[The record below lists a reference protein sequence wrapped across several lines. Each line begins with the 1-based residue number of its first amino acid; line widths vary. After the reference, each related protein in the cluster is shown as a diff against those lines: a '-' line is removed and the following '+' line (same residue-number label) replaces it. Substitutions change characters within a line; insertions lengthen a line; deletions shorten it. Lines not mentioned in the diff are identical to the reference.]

1 MKDHQLTPSFRKELS
16 FLSNMYLCSIK
27 ARVKEKDYTFS
38 SAENLYQSLKCPG
51 NEDLFAT
58 VSPSEAKKLSKTLP
72 MREDW
77 DSVKLELMEEIVLQ
91 KFSQNEELKNQ
102 LMQCDFQIVERNL
115 WNDTYWGVCN
125 GVGENHLGNILEKFK
140 CKYLNIPFVSSQEY
154 AVTVGK
160 EMLQKQED
168 LSKEYK
174 YKKLPSEKS
183 LSVREEYSKKLPDFF
198 MFDRNMDKK
207 LHSHDGVLLARKW
220 NRVVIGDYGAFVE
233 IEDTDICRNNIVCK
247 QGEEYRIDDPK
258 YSENVKYQ
266 WFIPKTGCDAKLYF
280 QQRGV
285 TYADYQ
291 AGKWYISPYDLKEG
305 EYISEHEAYE
315 QTQAIEK
322 SLPADLEQAL
332 NCKQNELPIPD
343 ETLSIHIETTG
354 VTRSAEVLK
363 ISVCDLNRFVYLDT
377 FVKPQYAKRW
387 NEAERIHHIS
397 PAMVAN
403 APVRAEVA
411 SQVRDLME
419 SATKIISFNPPY
431 DKRMIEQSF
440 GVVIPKEKF
449 FDVKKAFEIDFP
461 ESKHSFADA
470 ITSYLGQNYS
480 TASKSAMVL
489 AQIYNAIIDNKKEQ
503 NQEDDKELE

>member
-16 FLSNMYLCSIK
+16 FLSNMYLCGIK
-27 ARVKEKDYTFS
+27 ARVKEKDYTFP

-58 VSPSEAKKLSKTLP
+58 VSPSEAKKLGKTLL

-77 DSVKLELMEEIVLQ
+77 NSVKLDIMEYVIAL

-233 IEDTDICRNNIVCK
+233 IEDTDICKNNIICK
-247 QGEEYRIDDPK
+247 PGEEYRIDDPK

-343 ETLSIHIETTG
+343 GTLSIHIETTG

-377 FVKPQYAKRW
+377 LVKPQYAKRW
-387 NEAERIHHIS
+387 DEAERIHHIS
-397 PAMVAN
+397 PAMVTN
-403 APVRAEVA
+403 APVRAEVVP
-411 SQVRDLME
+411 QVRDLME